1 MRGGRA
7 FGMSK
12 QKSAPVLRV
21 GDYVTIPGT
30 TYPGG
35 RIVEARGR
43 LGPGG
48 AQIFRVR
55 IPDKPTP
62 IYIELREDQLKLRH
76 HVTTVTFEQI
86 AARLRTLPARGV
98 VKRLSYP
105 DPVDPFVPQTVT
117 AEEFPGDQAPLT
129 SDVLLFT
136 ALAAVGKSTFA
147 RALAARARIP
157 VLDLAKVKVST
168 GALSGIL
175 EEIGDQTSHEFQQ
188 GKFALIVDA
197 LD

>member
-1 MRGGRA
+1 
-7 FGMSK
+7 MSK
-12 QKSAPVLRV
+12 QKTAPVFRV
-21 GDYVTIPGT
+21 GDYVIIPNT
-30 TYPGG
+30 TYPNG

-62 IYIELREDQLKLRH
+62 IYIELREDQLELRH
-76 HVTTVTFEQI
+76 HVTTVTFEQV
-86 AARLRTLPARGV
+86 AQRLHPPPARGT
-98 VKRLSYP
+98 VKRLTYP
-105 DPVDPFVPQTVT
+105 DLSDPFVPQTVP
-117 AEEFPGDQAPLT
+117 AEEFLADQDPLA

-136 ALAAVGKSTFA
+136 APAAVGKSTFA
-147 RALAARARIP
+147 RALAACARIP

-175 EEIGDQTSHEFQQ
+175 EEIGDQASHEF
-188 GKFALIVDA
+188 
-197 LD
+197 